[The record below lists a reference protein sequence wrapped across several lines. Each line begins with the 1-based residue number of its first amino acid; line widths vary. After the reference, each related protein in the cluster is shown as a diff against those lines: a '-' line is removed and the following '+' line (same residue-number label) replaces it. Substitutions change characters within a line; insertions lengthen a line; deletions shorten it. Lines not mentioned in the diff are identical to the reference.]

1 MAREVGKLPTREKS
15 MIKASSRDK
24 SEGRMK
30 DKVPSIEK
38 HEESHGSSTSHKNKD
53 GKKKKKQMKKVVIYE
68 KFFTFDIRRRINLL
82 QA

>member
-1 MAREVGKLPTREKS
+1 MAREVAKLPTGEKP

-24 SEGRMK
+24 FEGRK
-30 DKVPSIEK
+30 KEKVASREK

-53 GKKKKKQMKKVVIYE
+53 GKKKKQMKKVVIYK
-68 KFFTFDIRRRINLL
+68 KFFTFDIRHRINLL